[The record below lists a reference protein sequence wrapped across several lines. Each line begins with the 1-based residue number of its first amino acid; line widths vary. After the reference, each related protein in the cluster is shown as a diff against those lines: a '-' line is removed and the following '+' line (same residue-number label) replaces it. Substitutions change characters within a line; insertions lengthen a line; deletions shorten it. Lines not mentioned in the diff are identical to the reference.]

1 MAGNGLENPRGW
13 WYSMVIQLMT
23 ILGPLKVFHG
33 HPDGCP
39 ECGIQHK
46 CRHSG
51 LPWPTLAYTGL
62 QWPIVA
68 PPPGPLLL
76 AKTDRSSPPLYTM
89 HYLTT
94 F

>member
-39 ECGIQHK
+39 EYGIQHK

-62 QWPIVA
+62 QWPTVA
-68 PPPGPLLL
+68 
-76 AKTDRSSPPLYTM
+76 YTGL
-89 HYLTT
+89 HWPTVAYSGSTPRAAPSGKN
-94 F
+94 